1 MFQCRISSSSP
12 QPSASG
18 GGLVPI
24 RSRSQSTFDLHAR
37 TTIDTFLERAWTDH
51 ADHAAAVADR
61 LPQGLLLV
69 HDDDGAI
76 RLAAL
81 AHHVLGE
88 HLGRWQ
94 EGLAFLAQ
102 LAARGVHGTAG
113 AASIARCQASLRLC
127 GGVGDERAAM
137 SASDQCRVTAM
148 AAGSLAA
155 FDTARAAALL
165 QDAVA
170 RAGPLPD
177 ADPAVR
183 ALAANGNG
191 IAGTLQE
198 LTPLGAAQR
207 DLMIRAAE
215 VARASWQRAGTWLEV
230 ERAEYRLA
238 LCWLAAG
245 DPAQAL
251 QHAQR
256 CDAIVR
262 ENGSPPLE
270 VFFAAEALCLPARA
284 LGDGAGHAAAQ
295 ACARQAF
302 DALAADDQ
310 AWCRA
315 TLDKINA
322 S

>member
-1 MFQCRISSSSP
+1 M
-12 QPSASG
+12 
-18 GGLVPI
+18 
-24 RSRSQSTFDLHAR
+24 
-37 TTIDTFLERAWTDH
+37 TTIDTFLEQAWTDH

-61 LPQGLLLV
+61 LQQGLPLV
-69 HDDDGAI
+69 HDDDGVM

-88 HLGRWQ
+88 HLGQWQ
-94 EGLAFLAQ
+94 AGLAFLAQ
-102 LAARGVHGTAG
+102 LAERGVHGTAG

-127 GGVGDERAAM
+127 GGVADERAAM
-137 SASDQCRVTAM
+137 GASDQCRVTAM

-155 FDTARAAALL
+155 FDTARAAELL

-170 RAGPLPD
+170 RAGHLPD
-177 ADPAVR
+177 ADPGVL
-183 ALAANGNG
+183 ALAASGNG
-191 IAGTLQE
+191 VAGTLQE

-207 DLMIRAAE
+207 DLMIRAAQ
-215 VARASWQRAGTWLEV
+215 VARTQWERAGTWLEV

-245 DPAQAL
+245 NPAQAL

-256 CDAIVR
+256 CEAIVR
-262 ENGSPPLE
+262 DNGSPPLE
-270 VFFAAEALCLPARA
+270 VFFAAEALALPSRA
-284 LGDGAGHAAAQ
+284 LGDSAGDAAAL
-295 ACARQAF
+295 ASARQAF
-302 DALAADDQ
+302 DALAPDDQ

-315 TLDKINA
+315 TLDRIGA